1 MDSYSIIIKPHV
13 TEKTMNLI
21 DKNNEI
27 TFVVKR
33 DANKSQIKRAF
44 EELYEEKVARVTT
57 HITPRGNKVAFIK
70 LVEEEMAEELE
81 ISINGI
87 RYYIK
92 KLKKAERLIRVG
104 STKKGHWKI
113 DKKEKRF
120 SRQNETKNIKL

>member
-33 DANKSQIKRAF
+33 DANKGQIKRAF

-70 LVEEEMAEELE
+70 LVEDELLLTVLLL
-81 ISINGI
+81 IVLK
-87 RYYIK
+87 IK
-92 KLKKAERLIRVG
+92 SDTDL
-104 STKKGHWKI
+104 TMH
-113 DKKEKRF
+113 
-120 SRQNETKNIKL
+120 